1 MTAVETL
8 SSGLL
13 VPVAG
18 LYSHAAK
25 APAQGPLIAVAGQLA
40 IDHDG
45 RPVGQGDFAAQ
56 FSQVFQNLGE
66 VLAAAGSG
74 WPQVLKFTSYVT
86 HADDLARFY
95 EERARLFEALYPTAA
110 YPPNTLLVVAQLVKP
125 EFLLEVEA
133 LAVGG
138 AGR

>member
-8 SSGLL
+8 SSDRL

-18 LYSHAAK
+18 LYSHAAT
-25 APAQGPLIAVAGQLA
+25 APVPGRLIAVAGQLA

-45 RPVGQGDFAAQ
+45 RPVGEGIFAAQ
-56 FSQVFQNLGE
+56 FRQVFQNLGE
-66 VLAAAGSG
+66 VLAEAGSG
-74 WPQVLKFTSYVT
+74 WSHVLKFTSYLT

-95 EERARLFEALYPTAA
+95 EERARLFETLYPTAA
-110 YPPNTLLVVAQLVKP
+110 YPPNTLLVVARLVKP

-133 LAVGG
+133 LAIGS
-138 AGR
+138 ADR